1 MLPQLYEK
9 FQHWSK
15 SGSVWLYSDPHFE
28 DPDCKLMDPHWIS
41 PKEQVKIINS
51 KVFKSDTL
59 IILGDIGNVDY
70 IKQLKAGYKVL
81 IAGNHD
87 SGLSNYKRK
96 TLYDAVLHKEDYKD
110 EKELRVSAHNN
121 SPYDEIT
128 ISSSDLSAFII
139 ADNKLFD
146 EVYGG
151 PLFISDK
158 ILLSHEP
165 IDLPFVLNIHG
176 HKHDMQ
182 GGQYDQNHYNVCS
195 NCINYTPIN
204 LKDIIKTGALNKI
217 DNIHK
222 ITIDKASKKY

>member
-15 SGSVWLYSDPHFE
+15 SGSVWIYSDPHFE
-28 DPDCKLMDPHWIS
+28 DLDCKIMDPHWIS
-41 PKEQVKIINS
+41 PHEQVKIINS

-59 IILGDIGNVDY
+59 IILGDVGNVDY

-96 TLYDAVLHKEDYKD
+96 ISYDV
-110 EKELRVSAHNN
+110 NF
-121 SPYDEIT
+121 
-128 ISSSDLSAFII
+128 SSFIA

-182 GGQYDQNHYNVCS
+182 GGQYNQNHYNVCS

-222 ITIDKASKKY
+222 ITIDKASKRY